1 MWKTAVKKLK
11 RLLNNECFRQDWIR
25 SRLHDIPEN
34 SMILDAGCG
43 SQQYRSSCKHL
54 KYYAQD
60 FGNFRRD
67 EKDSL
72 TAAKS
77 SYVYGHL
84 DYKGDIWE
92 IDEKDSYFDA
102 ILCSEVLE
110 HVPYPNKA
118 IKEFSRLLK
127 AGGKLILTVPANSL
141 RHMDPYYYYS
151 GFSDRYLKLVLE
163 ENNFQ
168 DIRIEAVGSYHAWLL
183 VETARCVRYESPF
196 ALLTLWPA
204 FIYHYLKQRSPSERD
219 VNTLCFGYHVTAVKR
234 IETYRP

>member
-1 MWKTAVKKLK
+1 MWKTAIK
-11 RLLNNECFRQDWIR
+11 RFKRILNNEYQRQDWIKD
-25 SRLHDIPEN
+25 RLYGIPSN
-34 SMILDAGCG
+34 SVILDAGCG
-43 SQQYRSSCKHL
+43 SQQYREYCNQL

-60 FGNFRRD
+60 LGHYKRD

-72 TAAKS
+72 TARKD
-77 SYVYGHL
+77 SYVYGNL
-84 DYKGDIWE
+84 DYAGNIWE
-92 IDEKDSYFDA
+92 IDENDSTFDA
-102 ILCSEVLE
+102 ILCTEVLE
-110 HVPYPNKA
+110 HIPYPNKA

-127 AGGKLILTVPANSL
+127 PEGKLILTVPSNSL

-204 FIYHYLKQRSPSERD
+204 FIYHYLKQRSPSQKE
-219 VNTLCFGYHVTAVKR
+219 VSTLCCGYHVTAGKR
-234 IETYRP
+234 FGTLRP